1 MENRWLVQHYMLLWM
16 TGSPSQ
22 LTLHFW
28 EAKTINILRKVT
40 CESMQLPY
48 YTEAIPL
55 ICKGWGVFLFA
66 ILFCITETCY
76 SKRDAYIPIPCT
88 KKTIQLLFKHLIY
101 IFLVTSSQWWSALVI
116 RPFFPFWVKIFLLI
130 ADFKC
135 ILCNSIN

>member
-1 MENRWLVQHYMLLWM
+1 MWQAKKCRKNCAMSSSKTKHEAIGSGGEDQMENRWLVQHYMLLWM

-55 ICKGWGVFLFA
+55 ICKGWGVLLFA

-76 SKRDAYIPIPCT
+76 SKRDAYIPILCT
-88 KKTIQLLFKHLIY
+88 KKTIQLLFKHFIY
-101 IFLVTSSQWWSALVI
+101 
-116 RPFFPFWVKIFLLI
+116 FF
-130 ADFKC
+130 
-135 ILCNSIN
+135 